1 VLVEGGVVETISTTL
16 KKTVF
21 GRQNPLYAV
30 PECGGVAFA
39 CNASA
44 SQFLFLN
51 HILYLLKCQI
61 SPSNLFITKKLGLKV
76 EKSLDVSYRKFSF
89 KSNLVISPYF
99 KN

>member
-1 VLVEGGVVETISTTL
+1 MISTTS

-44 SQFLFLN
+44 NQFLFLN
-51 HILYLLKCQI
+51 YILYLLKCQI

-76 EKSLDVSYRKFSF
+76 DKSLKKKF
-89 KSNLVISPYF
+89 KSNLVISLYF